1 MRSDILCKGSEVER
15 LGPAY
20 ALGEMEAAEV
30 LIEAMRIEAE
40 SNRDANL
47 IKKYTNVSQ
56 LNAGIGLCI
65 AGEFESLL

>member
-15 LGPAY
+15 LDAAY